1 MFRSRII
8 ADVLPENC
16 VNFDQEHNFSS
27 CDRKKTYNWSATYSK
42 NTNQSENMDLWLSS
56 LLTTLTNAEH
66 IWYVDIGGWMS
77 SRLIETE
84 TTRFVRMQNLLP
96 TTLRGCLACLASH
109 IPLLMKHACSL
120 TPRTVGN
127 EKWMKSFWNSV
138 YDYHNTS
145 TIEGV
150 CLSCI
155 VACNTRGT
163 HYTKDTCTHV
173 LQKMI
178 FAIYSSFS
186 IDIEA
191 PSPVRV
197 STIRTEVI
205 PFFISLHLSSF

>member
-1 MFRSRII
+1 M
-8 ADVLPENC
+8 N
-16 VNFDQEHNFSS
+16 
-27 CDRKKTYNWSATYSK
+27 
-42 NTNQSENMDLWLSS
+42 LWLCG
-56 LLTTLTNAEH
+56 LLTMLTNTER

-77 SRLIETE
+77 SCLIETE
-84 TTRFVRMQNLLP
+84 TTRFVHMQNLLP
-96 TTLRGCLACLASH
+96 STLRGCLACLASH

-173 LQKMI
+173 LQKDDNICCI
-178 FAIYSSFS
+178 FFPFFDWYW
-186 IDIEA
+186 
-191 PSPVRV
+191 SPV
-197 STIRTEVI
+197 SSKGLHIRTAEVI
-205 PFFISLHLSSF
+205 PFFISLCRSSF